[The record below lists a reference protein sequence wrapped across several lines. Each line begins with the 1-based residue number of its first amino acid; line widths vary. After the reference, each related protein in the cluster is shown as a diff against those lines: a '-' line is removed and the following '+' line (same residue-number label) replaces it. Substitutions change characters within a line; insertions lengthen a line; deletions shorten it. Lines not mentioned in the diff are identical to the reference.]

1 MTERK
6 HAELLNQVREML
18 VWRKWSTGQVSENK
32 TLLEDSLE
40 QLTVSQTLA
49 EKRYDGGAWCMLV
62 HAWYML
68 VYMHGTLL
76 VVFVTFRQHCE
87 KTGITVVHCVCID
100 PSLCLDLL
108 DFFLD
113 LFWMCEQQ

>member
-1 MTERK
+1 MAAAMTERK

-62 HAWYML
+62 HLGTCWC
-68 VYMHGTLL
+68 MHGTLL

-100 PSLCLDLL
+100 PSLCLDL
-108 DFFLD
+108 FLD

>member
-49 EKRYDGGAWCMLV
+49 KKRYDGYMLV
-62 HAWYML
+62 HTCMVHVGGLRNGNTVKRQGSRWCI
-68 VYMHGTLL
+68 
-76 VVFVTFRQHCE
+76 VFALIE
-87 KTGITVVHCVCID
+87 ACVWIFFG
-100 PSLCLDLL
+100 S
-108 DFFLD
+108 FLD
-113 LFWMCEQQ
+113 LF